1 MNKTKAITNVVLC
14 VLVFSV
20 SFYVC
25 DRFFGIYHAGEGDMQ
40 DKLFPSLSA
49 TFESPYLKLYKEG
62 IKEAVFGS
70 IAAVMFFIA
79 TFCLKTNYDRR
90 DGEEQGSAKWGTAK
104 NIAPFINKKMEA
116 NILLTKTESLSL
128 ERPKDFEYDRN
139 GNVLIIGG
147 SGSGKTRGFVIPNI
161 MQMYGSY
168 VVTDPKG
175 TLLPQV
181 GTMLEENGYKV
192 KTFNTIN
199 FNKSMHYNP
208 LAYIKSEKDILKVVN
223 VLIENTKGEG
233 EKAGEDFWV
242 KAERLLYCALI
253 AYLREECNP
262 EEMILSNLIKL
273 LDCSD
278 VKEENESWKNQV
290 DFLFDKVE
298 KKNPNSFA
306 LRQYKKYKKAA
317 GKTAKSIL
325 ISCGAR
331 LAPFDIKELQEITA
345 YDELDLD
352 KIGDEKTA
360 LFLIMSDTDKTFS
373 FLMAMI
379 YYQMFN
385 LLCEHAD
392 DDCNGELPV
401 PVRCILDEFRNIGR
415 IPEFQILISTI
426 RSRKISANIIVQSIA
441 QIEEVY
447 DKAADTIVDNCDTTL
462 FLGGKSPK
470 TTKMISES
478 IGKETIKSST
488 LNKSGGSSS
497 GWSVNNSIIGRDLID
512 PAEIG
517 KLSKKQCILQIYGVP
532 PFKSLKYNMKKHH
545 RYNDLAKPGSD
556 REYKI
561 KTKSEKDYLNFIF
574 GNDFT
579 EETTIK
585 ILI

>member
-1 MNKTKAITNVVLC
+1 MKNSKSIALC
-14 VLVFSV
+14 VSGFFISFFS
-20 SFYVC
+20 FLC
-25 DRFFGIYHAGEGDMQ
+25 GDRFFGFYLASEGSIV
-40 DKLFPSLSA
+40 DKLLPSLES
-49 TFESPYLKLYKEG
+49 TFQSPFFIFFKTG
-62 IKEAVFGS
+62 IKGGLFVSLFTTLLFIVVFCFD
-70 IAAVMFFIA
+70 V
-79 TFCLKTNYDRR
+79 NYKRR
-90 DGEEQGSAKWGTAK
+90 DGEEQGSAEWGTAK
-104 NIAPFINKKMEA
+104 DIKPFINQNEDA

-147 SGSGKTRGFVIPNI
+147 SGSGKTRGFVTPNI

-168 VVTDPKG
+168 VITDPKG

-199 FNKSMHYNP
+199 FGKSMHYNP
-208 LAYIKSEKDILKVVN
+208 LAYIRSEKDILKVVN

-233 EKAGEDFWV
+233 EKAGEDFWT
-242 KAERLLYCALI
+242 KSERLLYCALI

-262 EEMILSNLIKL
+262 EEMMLSNLIKL

-278 VKEENESWKNQV
+278 VKEENEAWKNQV
-290 DFLFDKVE
+290 DFLFDDLE

-345 YDELDLD
+345 YDEMELD

-373 FLMAMI
+373 FIMAMI

-392 DDCNGELPV
+392 DDCGGELPI

-426 RSRKISANIIVQSIA
+426 RSRRISANIIVQSIA

-478 IGKETIKSST
+478 IGKETIKSQT
-488 LNKSGGSSS
+488 VNKSGGSST
-497 GWSVNNSIIGRDLID
+497 GWSMNNSIIGRDLID
-512 PAEIG
+512 PAEIA
-517 KLSKKQCILQIYGVP
+517 KLSKKKCILQIYGLP
-532 PFKSLKYNMKKHH
+532 PFKSTKCDMKQHKN
-545 RYNDLAKPGSD
+545 YKLLAKPGSE
-556 REYKI
+556 REYKLRS
-561 KTKSEKDYLNFIF
+561 KQDQEYLDFIF
-574 GNDFT
+574 GKGYT
-579 EETTIK
+579 EDSKIK